1 MAIGEDGKEI
11 PTVVTPPV
19 GSTTK
24 PTTGA
29 DAENAIHA
37 GINQAYF
44 QDAGERLTWETDPF
58 FHPLQATWVKDM
70 TLTPDQNEK
79 NLWCWRDCQE
89 RDRIRKLECDEVRRR
104 VESKLKE
111 LGCPTTLIP
120 NDLPSPCGGDPAA
133 ATAAPAAQ
141 PQYAPMPMYYY
152 PQQYQG
158 YQG

>member
-1 MAIGEDGKEI
+1 MTNPPA
-11 PTVVTPPV
+11 TVVPPV
-19 GSTTK
+19 GATTK
-24 PTTGA
+24 PTTSA

-37 GINQAYF
+37 GINQAYY
-44 QDAGERLTWETDPF
+44 QGADERATWDTDTF
-58 FHPLQATWVKDM
+58 FHPLQSDWVKGM
-70 TLTPDQNEK
+70 TLAPDQSEK

-120 NDLPSPCGGDPAA
+120 NDLPSPCGDGPGAA
-133 ATAAPAAQ
+133 AAAPAA
-141 PQYAPMPMYYY
+141 PQYAQMPMYYY
-152 PQQYQG
+152 PQQYQQ

>member
-1 MAIGEDGKEI
+1 MPG
-11 PTVVTPPV
+11 TVIPPV

-24 PTTGA
+24 PTSSA
-29 DAENAIHA
+29 DAENAIHT
-37 GINQAYF
+37 GINQAYY
-44 QDAGERLTWETDPF
+44 QDAKERADWDKDPF
-58 FHPLQATWVKDM
+58 FHPLQALWVKDM
-70 TLTPDQNEK
+70 TLAPDQSEK

-120 NDLPSPCGGDPAA
+120 NDLPSPCGGDPTAA
-133 ATAAPAAQ
+133 ATPAVTQ
-141 PQYAPMPMYYY
+141 PQYTPMPMYYY

-158 YQG
+158 